1 MNAEEFRAAALK
13 VAAAV
18 EAAHMDHPDFRVNGK
33 IFASL
38 GYPDE
43 DHGMVKLTPT
53 QQRSFMKEAP
63 GAFVPC
69 AGAWGKGGATSV
81 HLAMVGKRILAKAL
95 RMAAQNILAPPKS

>member
-1 MNAEEFRAAALK
+1 MNAEGFRTAALR
-13 VAAAV
+13 VAGAV

-43 DHGMVKLTPT
+43 DCGMVKLTPT
-53 QQRSFMKEAP
+53 QQRSFMKDAP
-63 GAFVPC
+63 GTFVPC

-81 HLAMVGKRILAKAL
+81 HLALVGKRLLNKAL
-95 RMAAQNILAPPKS
+95 RAAAQNILAPPK